1 MFLAKAMIEETAY
14 SAIDEGEYEG
24 TRPTRIP
31 AALHCSKGILSN
43 PAEQQSI
50 NLFPLSLRISTCSG
64 EIFLLTKTQM
74 AV

>member
-43 PAEQQSI
+43 PGISGKI
-50 NLFPLSLRISTCSG
+50 LDTLR
-64 EIFLLTKTQM
+64 FFD
-74 AV
+74 